1 MFFEIPQNLILMTVG
16 AFLLGWLL
24 SSISGSM
31 SSRFKARKRDPRDDR
46 IRSLEADHRVAQS
59 QVESLTAKVAE
70 LEKDLEDANDGV
82 EKRDNVI
89 SHQQEKINKM
99 SSDLRDSVLKTREL
113 RSELSERAT
122 ENIRSEVKLREI
134 ETELDIAQASTD
146 LIATGVLDYSLAPE
160 VEESADGENDEVM
173 LDASDMTK
181 AAT

>member
-1 MFFEIPQNLILMTVG
+1 
-16 AFLLGWLL
+16 
-24 SSISGSM
+24 M

-146 LIATGVLDYSLAPE
+146 LIATGVLDYSLSPE